1 MKFTRRHDLDPQTRI
16 DIVKDVWLH
25 QGVYGKMTQIA
36 QDYHISRTFL
46 YQLTWAA
53 QHHLEM
59 LFSDLQQ
66 VVIPSESLFEPL
78 ILLARLEG
86 NCSLPSLSA
95 ILKRLEYRPNSIG
108 YLSETFQAYGACAP
122 STLSMPKT
130 QLVFYLS
137 DELFALQRPILIT
150 LEAQSTAILKIQLA
164 SERSAPTWQTHFE
177 DLRDHHFQSIGLASD
192 RGVGLVAGY
201 HAACPEAIWVC
212 DQFHEFQDLFKR
224 CHQLERQAYRAIAR
238 EHDRAET
245 FYNAKSETN
254 LQKRLE
260 QYERAQQTCEQAMA
274 TYDQLDMLLRLL
286 REALHFCTDFGQ
298 LRTVE
303 GVRSELTAIL
313 NWIEEIEDAKLSAL
327 LKPIWSHLDDLLVP
341 FKQVES
347 IHSDL
352 LDLMPETVIEGLV
365 LAWHHDHLSHQS
377 YGRQKRYH
385 QHESQQWLDF
395 AQGLLDDQFNEFKTL
410 VFEKLDSIV
419 KASSLIEMVN
429 SLIRPFLNTC
439 RGQITQETLNL
450 IMFYH
455 NHRRYKGGKRQGK
468 TPIELLTGE
477 ALESDWVDLLIQ
489 RKRQAEQN
497 ASAALTPPLE
507 LIPSDQGLTRPPQ
520 TSDVQQSLEGDADSA
535 PRWPW
540 IDAEA
545 A

>member
-1 MKFTRRHDLDPQTRI
+1 MKFTRRRDLDPQTRI